1 MVPLKDG
8 KIAICEEH
16 LFQYVSNEWNPNLP
30 TKTQNRNIYLI
41 PILARKFELF
51 EKLNFEVFQTMN

>member
-16 LFQYVSNEWNPNLP
+16 LFQYVSNEWNPNFP
-30 TKTQNRNIYLI
+30 TKSQQT
-41 PILARKFELF
+41 ILAPKFEFKLF
-51 EKLNFEVFQTMN
+51 EKWNFEVFQTMN